1 MNVGVHVVNARPWA
15 TADSIV
21 SLGTRVLALPY
32 RQPLVV
38 AKQWATLDAFSG
50 GRTILGVGAGFMRE
64 QFEALGMDTFDRQ
77 GEATD
82 EAIRLLRAVWAQG
95 AEVSFTGDVYRFQPV
110 RFLPTPRS
118 RGGCRWPASGASTSR
133 LAASCPTLSSSR
145 MSFDVLLNIPIVS
158 SEGRIQPRCPSNNL
172 AAMSSSST

>member
-110 RFLPTPRS
+110 GSCRRRDQAAAAAGQLRAPVR
-118 RGGCRWPASGASTSR
+118 RGWQPHVLHCQVRGCLST
-133 LAASCPTLSSSR
+133 C
-145 MSFDVLLNIPIVS
+145 
-158 SEGRIQPRCPSNNL
+158 C
-172 AAMSSSST
+172 